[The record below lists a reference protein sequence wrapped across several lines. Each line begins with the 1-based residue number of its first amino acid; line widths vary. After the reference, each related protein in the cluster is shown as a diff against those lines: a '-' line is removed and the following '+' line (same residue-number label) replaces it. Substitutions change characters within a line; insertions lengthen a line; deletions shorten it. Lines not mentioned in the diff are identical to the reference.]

1 MQLFYAPGLLRRTPY
16 GEKMTKNII
25 KPWRNNKVAFDSFG
39 SPEKMK
45 LTVIAIS
52 TSAYARMFQLWFK
65 VKDGQKFAPGEEQDF
80 KRLMKWYKNLGEE
93 RKDKLDKWI
102 FDLSRDVEDVTG
114 KSGRIV
120 DDANKRAM
128 KEVTDWESN
137 Q

>member
-1 MQLFYAPGLLRRTPY
+1 MS
-16 GEKMTKNII
+16 KHII
-25 KPWRNNKVAFDSFG
+25 KPWRNSKVAFGSFG

-65 VKDGQKFAPGEEQDF
+65 VKEGSKWARGEEADF
-80 KRLMKWYKNLGEE
+80 KRLMKWYKNLGED
-93 RKDKLDKWI
+93 RKNKLDKWI
-102 FDLSRDVEDVTG
+102 YDLSRDVEDVTG
-114 KSGRIV
+114 KSGRMI

-128 KEVTDWESN
+128 KEVTEWESS